1 MPFLRKIS
9 SRVGAVVAFRCDES
23 SLLGGACALPTQL
36 IQGCHKGANAIRG
49 PSNRNTPPALRYNAV
64 SLKMVTWV
72 ARVSRLIGK
81 TDSTAKSSYWQV
93 YFCSVSNCK
102 CLRADCNEPPDG
114 RNAAQKR
121 NATQKRHSE
130 GSGVS
135 VSCTGHWPPK
145 SMRGGG
151 CVYNPSHLLQVFR
164 PVFPICGAATLAV
177 ALAGSCCSYC
187 CLGFAPA
194 VVHHWHPIHSNSLAV
209 PISFYFQRV
218 ANIELGGFSAFWN
231 PK

>member
-102 CLRADCNEPPDG
+102 WLRADCNEPADG

-151 CVYNPSHLLQVFR
+151 CVYNPSHLLQVF
-164 PVFPICGAATLAV
+164 PAGFPHLWGRYFGG
-177 ALAGSCCSYC
+177 GSCRI
-187 CLGFAPA
+187 LLFLLLPGIFPA
-194 VVHHWHPIHSNSLAV
+194 AVHHWHPLYSNSLAV